1 MDEIIV
7 SEYWSDDKMLNAKVV
22 KSPLYDNAFK
32 LVMKNILEDRE
43 IFKFHR
49 HLEVAENEAEDF
61 VTNV

>member
-7 SEYWSDDKMLNAKVV
+7 SEYWSNDKMLNAKVV
-22 KSPLYDNAFK
+22 KGPLYGDAFK
-32 LVMKNILEDRE
+32 LVMKNIVEDKE